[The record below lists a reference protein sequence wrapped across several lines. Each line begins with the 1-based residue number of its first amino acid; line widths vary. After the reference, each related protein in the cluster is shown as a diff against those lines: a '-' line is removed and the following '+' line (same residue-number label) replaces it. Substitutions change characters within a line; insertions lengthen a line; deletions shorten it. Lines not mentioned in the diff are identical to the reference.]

1 MSAHCSA
8 NKGRIYHC
16 VCVVLFRTVKEWK
29 QVKNSRDSQEF
40 LRAILKVDVFITTPA
55 KEEML
60 LLNAIMAFE
69 FVITPETNYPK
80 HPGL

>member
-1 MSAHCSA
+1 M
-8 NKGRIYHC
+8 
-16 VCVVLFRTVKEWK
+16 CVVLFRTVKEWK